1 METVAA
7 ATEAARAGLSVVLSP
22 HGTLP
27 YGTGRGLLKRGWD
40 ALLSPRTLGRIGHV
54 VALTEGEA
62 EEARVLWAARGREL
76 GNRVSVVPNG
86 VDPAPRVEPTERREA
101 RASLG
106 LGEGDRVV
114 LFLGR
119 LHERKRIPLLV
130 EAFGVFAGRC
140 EAARLILAG
149 PDDGALEEVRAA
161 LARLG
166 LTRRVVIPGMVEGK
180 GRREVLAA
188 ADLFALVARGEGLPV
203 AALEALAAGL
213 PVVLG
218 RECRL
223 PEVAASGAGLV
234 VDGSVPEIASAL
246 ERVVLAPDGGAG
258 MGARARLLASER
270 FSWPAIVAQLDGIYS
285 GVERAPGS
293 DA

>member
-1 METVAA
+1 MRVTSHANGKDLSKEIAA
-7 ATEAARAGLSVVLSP
+7 LKAQLEDLAGSMN
-22 HGTLP
+22 
-27 YGTGRGLLKRGWD
+27 GTGE
-40 ALLSPRTLGRIGHV
+40 S
-54 VALTEGEA
+54 
-62 EEARVLWAARGREL
+62 
-76 GNRVSVVPNG
+76 
-86 VDPAPRVEPTERREA
+86 
-101 RASLG
+101 
-106 LGEGDRVV
+106 
-114 LFLGR
+114 
-119 LHERKRIPLLV
+119 
-130 EAFGVFAGRC
+130 
-140 EAARLILAG
+140 
-149 PDDGALEEVRAA
+149 
-161 LARLG
+161 
-166 LTRRVVIPGMVEGK
+166 
-180 GRREVLAA
+180 
-188 ADLFALVARGEGLPV
+188 LVARGEGLPV